1 MKVRPIGEYL
11 ATHPFFADLDAAA
24 VAELA
29 GCGRNLHVRA
39 GEYLFREGGT
49 AEHFYVVLGGR
60 ISLELFSPGG
70 GAHVVET
77 VGEGEVLDWPW
88 LIPPHKWMCD
98 ARAAEPARVV
108 ALDSACLRGKCE
120 ADPRLGYRVMQRVA
134 QEMARR
140 LQATQVRLLDLYGLP
155 KSRTGMTTE

>member
-1 MKVRPIGEYL
+1 LSVHTIAEYL
-11 ATHPFFADLDAAA
+11 AVHPFFADLDADT

-29 GCGRNLHVRA
+29 GCARNLHVRSA
-39 GEYLFREGGT
+39 EYLFREGGA
-49 AEHFYVVLGGR
+49 AEHFYVVLSGR

-70 GAHVVET
+70 AYVVDS

-98 ARAAEPARVV
+98 ARAIESARVV

-120 ADPRLGYRVMQRVA
+120 ADARLGYRVMQRVA
-134 QEMARR
+134 QDMARR
-140 LQATQVRLLDLYGLP
+140 LQTTQVRLLDLYGVP
-155 KSRTGMTTE
+155 KSRNASDG